1 MHPLRDTILWAS
13 GNATLR
19 TQLPRLWFVRKT
31 VEKFMPGPEADDAL
45 AAAQRLQAD
54 GIPTTF
60 TVLGENVT
68 DLSQATA
75 ATAEYLRLLDRIEA
89 LAVDSEVSVKLTQL
103 GFDLD
108 PDHTAMQVTRLAE
121 RSKPLGKT
129 VWIDIESTG
138 YVDGTLDLY
147 ERLLDDGHDVGLCIQ
162 AYLKRTWDDV
172 QRLLPHRPSI
182 RLVKGAYKEPPEHV
196 FGDGRLIDEAYLRLA
211 THLVNDPDGRV
222 RRTVLGTARHRARRP
237 DRAGAGRGREGIV
250 SSSRC
255 CYGIRSDDQLRY
267 ARDGYSIRTLISYG
281 DYWYP
286 WFMRR
291 IAEKPVTNSL
301 LALRNLV

>member
-1 MHPLRDTILWAS
+1 MQPLRDTILWAS

-45 AAAQRLQAD
+45 AAAQRLGAD
-54 GIPTTF
+54 GLATTF

-75 ATAEYLRLLDRIEA
+75 ATAEYLRLLDRIAE
-89 LAVDSEVSVKLTQL
+89 LGVDSEVSVKLTQL

-108 PDHTAMQVTRLAE
+108 PEHTAMQVSRLAE
-121 RSKPLGKT
+121 RSKALGRT

-147 ERLLDDGHDVGLCIQ
+147 EGLLKDGHDVGLCIQ
-162 AYLKRTWDDV
+162 AYLKRTWDDI

-182 RLVKGAYKEPPEHV
+182 RLVKGAYRESPELV
-196 FGDGRLIDEAYLRLA
+196 FGDKRLIDEAYLRLA
-211 THLVNDPDGRV
+211 THLVNDPEGRV
-222 RRTVLGTARHRARRP
+222 RRTVLGTHDTELVDRIERALGDGAR
-237 DRAGAGRGREGIV
+237 DRFELAML
-250 SSSRC
+250 
-255 CYGIRSDDQLRY
+255 YGIRSDDQLRY
-267 ARDGYSIRTLISYG
+267 ARDGYTIRTLISYG

>member
-19 TQLPRLWFVRKT
+19 RRLPRLWFVRKT
-31 VEKFMPGPEADDAL
+31 VNKFMPGETADDAI
-45 AAAQRLQAD
+45 AAAQRLGAD

-75 ATAEYLRLLDRIEA
+75 ATGEYLRMLDRIAETG
-89 LAVDSEVSVKLTQL
+89 VDGEVSVKLTQL

-108 PDHTAMQVTRLAE
+108 PEHTAMQVTRLAE
-121 RSKPLGKT
+121 RSKELGKT

-147 ERLLDDGHDVGLCIQ
+147 EGLLKDGHDVGLCIQ
-162 AYLKRTWDDV
+162 TYLKRTWDDL

-182 RLVKGAYKEPPEHV
+182 RLVKGAYKESAEHV
-196 FGDGRLIDEAYLRLA
+196 FTGKRLIDEAYLRLA
-211 THLVNDPDGRV
+211 TNLVNDPDGRV
-222 RRTVLGTARHRARRP
+222 RRIVLGTHDVDLVARIERELGEGAKHRFELAML
-237 DRAGAGRGREGIV
+237 
-250 SSSRC
+250 
-255 CYGIRSDDQLRY
+255 YGIRTDAQVRY
-267 ARDGYSIRTLISYG
+267 ARDGYAIRTLISYG

>member
-19 TQLPRLWFVRKT
+19 ERLPRYRFVRAT
-31 VEKFMPGPEADDAL
+31 VKRFMPGEDAEDAL
-45 AAAQRLQAD
+45 AAAQHLGAD
-54 GIPTTF
+54 GLPVTF

-75 ATAEYLRLLDRIEA
+75 ATGAYLRLLDRIEE
-89 LAVDSEVSVKLTQL
+89 LGVDGEVSVKLTQL

-108 PDHTAMQVTRLAE
+108 PEHTAMQVARLAE
-121 RSKPLGKT
+121 RSSTLGRT
-129 VWIDIESTG
+129 VWIDIESTR

-147 ERLLDDGHDVGLCIQ
+147 EGVLKDGHDVGLCLQ
-162 AYLKRTWDDV
+162 AYLRRTWDDV

-196 FGDGRLIDEAYLRLA
+196 FTDKRLIDEAFLRLA
-211 THLVNDPDGRV
+211 THLAKDPDGRV
-222 RRTVLGTARHRARRP
+222 RRTVLGTHDTALIERVERAVGADAK
-237 DRAGAGRGREGIV
+237 DRFELAML
-250 SSSRC
+250 
-255 CYGIRSDDQLRY
+255 YGIRTADQFAFAQAGWR
-267 ARDGYSIRTLISYG
+267 IRTLISFG

-301 LALRNLV
+301 LVLRNLV

>member
-13 GNATLR
+13 SNTTLR
-19 TQLPRLWFVRKT
+19 QRLPRLWFVRKT
-31 VEKFMPGPEADDAL
+31 VEKFMPGESAEDAL
-45 AAAQRLQAD
+45 AAAQRLGTD

-75 ATAEYLRLLDRIEA
+75 ATAEYLRLLDRIDEMG
-89 LAVDSEVSVKLTQL
+89 VDSEVSVKLTQL

-108 PDHTAMQVTRLAE
+108 PEHTAMQVTRLAE
-121 RSKPLGKT
+121 RSKGLGRT

-147 ERLLDDGHDVGLCIQ
+147 EGLLKDGHDVGLCIQ
-162 AYLKRTWDDV
+162 AYLKRAWDDV
-172 QRLLPHRPSI
+172 QRLLPYRPSI

-196 FGDGRLIDEAYLRLA
+196 FTDKRLIDEAYLRLA
-211 THLVNDPDGRV
+211 TNLVNDPDGRA
-222 RRTVLGTARHRARRP
+222 RRTVLGTHDTDLVDRIERALGEGAK
-237 DRAGAGRGREGIV
+237 DRFELAML
-250 SSSRC
+250 
-255 CYGIRSDDQLRY
+255 YGIRSDDQLRY
-267 ARDGYSIRTLISYG
+267 ARDGYTIRTLISYG

-291 IAEKPVTNSL
+291 IAEKPVTNGL